1 MNLNELIKKKE
12 ILTEIEGLILD
23 VKNEENDQMILNL
36 QINDIQYNGI
46 VVIKS
51 DFILTPKKNEI
62 LQISKLILKYDESF
76 ILKVFAFG
84 KIITNQNNN
93 IYLKSN
99 EHIIDLTKLQILN
112 TLINLCKIEKEL
124 FSTIFIIEK
133 KEEDNYT
140 LKCLN
145 DCKNYYLKY
154 DDIFNLNEFILINN
168 YYYNEEEIK
177 LIDLSFIHKLDEKQ
191 LFYVLQK
198 NSISNNIMV
207 CKIIDIDYN
216 YKGNI
221 LLCDRFK
228 NLYKMNNYKNNHH
241 FINKEIK
248 LCELIIL
255 SNYNLE
261 SNIIHLKDNSF
272 VYLSNQNIYYSDNII
287 LNNYSVIQF
296 NFLDFKQEN
305 EYDKIEING
314 IEKEI
319 KENEMYF
326 FIGTILFKNYDFYPI
341 TINLIK
347 NPNVNNNK
355 DNKTFKFILFHG
367 LLNKINVFVNYI
379 ESNAYFYE
387 FLYYNLSNNP
397 FILCQKKIRINNK
410 EIPLLI
416 YDCFDTGIR
425 IRFNVLNIPFQYYSN
440 KNIFINDNSLQV
452 CEIFNDN
459 NQSEIFGIF
468 NIKEIEIRELEQ
480 NSIFDEYYD
489 EFANIYNCFYLNQ
502 INYDKKE
509 LINFITVCKEK
520 YNKLTINKEL
530 ITSLSQFEDKFTY
543 SEFKTRIG
551 IIICYYINLLCTG
564 TSLNSIIIKT
574 IHDIIK
580 QIKKNENNLS
590 LNDRIRIIFFCL
602 RKKLVDEKVCQ
613 LMFFSKIKK
622 KNEKS
627 PYILAKNCNLEEIK
641 NLDEKSSLFLSYLQ
655 LDSYILKNYYYN
667 GEKSY
672 SLSIE
677 LVFILKNHL
686 IKNYEDFFFIEKQ
699 ISDEFAY
706 QAIDENIT
714 VINEGNLFDDQDIFE
729 KIYEINEIKKS
740 KNYAMP
746 ISMEF
751 RHEKNGHMKKS
762 LKNKHLH
769 SPILYLKNGKVN
781 TLIYKELN
789 NIKIGESGKIIEKC
803 INEDPNII
811 RELKLVKIYGEILD
825 YKLFIKKDFNELK
838 LKMDEIRNKNKTNK
852 ELIDFKISLKSDKD
866 EKTKIEERRIKQ
878 LEKQG
883 IIKCG
888 DVYYSKIARELY
900 KKRKIYDPF
909 KLPKFFYEIENQ

>member
-23 VKNEENDQMILNL
+23 VKNEENDQMILYL

-228 NLYKMNNYKNNHH
+228 NLYKMNNYKNDLH

-248 LCELIIL
+248 LCELIII

-261 SNIIHLKDNSF
+261 SKNIHLKDNSF

-367 LLNKINVFVNYI
+367 LLNKINVFINYI
-379 ESNAYFYE
+379 ENNAYFYE
-387 FLYYNLSNNP
+387 FLYYNLSNEP
-397 FILCQKKIRINNK
+397 FILCQKK
-410 EIPLLI
+410 
-416 YDCFDTGIR
+416 
-425 IRFNVLNIPFQYYSN
+425 
-440 KNIFINDNSLQV
+440 
-452 CEIFNDN
+452 
-459 NQSEIFGIF
+459 
-468 NIKEIEIRELEQ
+468 
-480 NSIFDEYYD
+480 
-489 EFANIYNCFYLNQ
+489 
-502 INYDKKE
+502 
-509 LINFITVCKEK
+509 
-520 YNKLTINKEL
+520 
-530 ITSLSQFEDKFTY
+530 
-543 SEFKTRIG
+543 
-551 IIICYYINLLCTG
+551 
-564 TSLNSIIIKT
+564 
-574 IHDIIK
+574 
-580 QIKKNENNLS
+580 
-590 LNDRIRIIFFCL
+590 
-602 RKKLVDEKVCQ
+602 
-613 LMFFSKIKK
+613 
-622 KNEKS
+622 
-627 PYILAKNCNLEEIK
+627 
-641 NLDEKSSLFLSYLQ
+641 
-655 LDSYILKNYYYN
+655 
-667 GEKSY
+667 
-672 SLSIE
+672 
-677 LVFILKNHL
+677 
-686 IKNYEDFFFIEKQ
+686 
-699 ISDEFAY
+699 
-706 QAIDENIT
+706 
-714 VINEGNLFDDQDIFE
+714 
-729 KIYEINEIKKS
+729 
-740 KNYAMP
+740 
-746 ISMEF
+746 
-751 RHEKNGHMKKS
+751 
-762 LKNKHLH
+762 
-769 SPILYLKNGKVN
+769 
-781 TLIYKELN
+781 
-789 NIKIGESGKIIEKC
+789 
-803 INEDPNII
+803 
-811 RELKLVKIYGEILD
+811 
-825 YKLFIKKDFNELK
+825 
-838 LKMDEIRNKNKTNK
+838 
-852 ELIDFKISLKSDKD
+852 
-866 EKTKIEERRIKQ
+866 
-878 LEKQG
+878 
-883 IIKCG
+883 
-888 DVYYSKIARELY
+888 
-900 KKRKIYDPF
+900 
-909 KLPKFFYEIENQ
+909 